1 MQTKDVDKERSELR
15 FAAMNLLARREHSR
29 QELERKLSARCSNNA
44 LLAQVLDQL
53 VEQGLQSEQRFAEAF
68 VRSRITRGQGLYRIQ
83 QELRQRGV
91 DDSVTGVALEEAEID
106 WFELAR
112 ETALRRFGGMPV
124 KDPKERAKRMRF
136 LQYRGFSSDQIQYA
150 MS

>member
-29 QELERKLSARCSNNA
+29 QELERKLSARTSNNA
-44 LLAQVLDQL
+44 LLAQVLDKL
-53 VEQGLQSEQRFAEAF
+53 TEQGLQSDQRFAEAF

-91 DDSVTGVALEEAEID
+91 ADSITGVALEEIEID
-106 WFELAR
+106 WFELAK
-112 ETALRRFGGMPV
+112 ETALRRFGETPT